1 MQEDGVHDTGAEP
14 GDLEPVPE
22 LVLLIISA
30 VGGDQLLLALSLMH
44 FKGVVDAAEFTDLAH
59 CIEEMGEAVV
69 PGAELLLQLGNA
81 LRRIDGLAELRLQK
95 VT

>member
-1 MQEDGVHDTGAEP
+1 M
-14 GDLEPVPE
+14 PE
-22 LVLLIISA
+22 QVLLIISA
-30 VGGDQLLLALSLMH
+30 VSGDQLLLTLSLVH
-44 FKGVVDAAEFTDLAH
+44 FKSVIDAVEFTDLTH